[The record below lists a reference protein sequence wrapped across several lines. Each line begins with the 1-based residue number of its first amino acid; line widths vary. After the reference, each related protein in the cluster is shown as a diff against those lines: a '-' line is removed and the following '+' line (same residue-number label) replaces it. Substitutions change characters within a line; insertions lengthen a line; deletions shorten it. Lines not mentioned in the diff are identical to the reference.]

1 MMSRVGLL
9 LPSSNTTME
18 PDLYRMAP
26 RGVTV
31 HTARMLL
38 CTVTPEGLEEM
49 AGEAARAA
57 GLLKTAGV
65 DVLAYGCTSGSL
77 IRGVE
82 WEKSLKRRLEEA
94 AGLPAV
100 TTAGAV
106 VEGLRALGAERVSVF
121 TPYIDDVNAVEKSF
135 LESHGFK
142 VDAMRGLGLTEN
154 QRIGRVSGQRLEAFI
169 APAFGSDAVFVS
181 CTNLPVV
188 HLIEKL
194 EERHRLPFVTSNQ
207 ATMWATLRVL
217 GKGGVDGY
225 GALLREH
232 VSV

>member
-1 MMSRVGLL
+1 MSRVGLL

-26 RGVTV
+26 EGVSV

-38 CTVTPEGLEEM
+38 RDVTPEGLEEM
-49 AGEAARAA
+49 AGEATRAA
-57 GLLKTAGV
+57 LLLKTAGV
-65 DVLAYGCTSGSL
+65 DMLAYGCTSGSL

-82 WEKSLKRRLEEA
+82 WEKSLKMRLEGT
-94 AGLPAV
+94 AGVPAV

-106 VEGLRALGAERVSVF
+106 VDGLKTLGAERVSVF
-121 TPYIDDVNAVEKSF
+121 TPYTDAVNMQEKSF
-135 LESHGFK
+135 LEAHGFK
-142 VDAMRGLGLTEN
+142 VDTMRGLGLTDN
-154 QRIGRVSGQRLEAFI
+154 QRIGRVSGKQLEPFI
-169 APAFGSDAVFVS
+169 VPAPSSDAVFVS

-188 HLIEKL
+188 HLIERL

-207 ATMWATLRVL
+207 ATVWAALRLL
-217 GKGGVDGY
+217 GKGGVGGF

-232 VSV
+232 VSA

>member
-1 MMSRVGLL
+1 MSRVGLL

-38 CTVTPEGLEEM
+38 RAVTPEGLEEM
-49 AGEAARAA
+49 AGEAEKAAR
-57 GLLKTAGV
+57 LLKTADV
-65 DVLAYGCTSGSL
+65 DILAYGCTSGSL

-82 WEKSLKRRLEEA
+82 WEKSLKRRLEETV
-94 AGLPAV
+94 GVPTV

-106 VEGLRALGAERVSVF
+106 VEGLRTLGAERVSVF
-121 TPYIDDVNAVEKSF
+121 TPYTDAVNMHEKSF
-135 LESHGFK
+135 LEAHGYR
-142 VDAMRGLGLTEN
+142 VDIMRGLGLTDN
-154 QRIGRVSGQRLEAFI
+154 QMIRRVSMERLESFI
-169 APAFGSDAVFVS
+169 APAPGSDAVFVS
-181 CTNLPVV
+181 CTNLPVL

-207 ATMWATLRVL
+207 ATMWAALKLL
-217 GKGGVDGY
+217 GEGDVGGF

-232 VSV
+232 VSA